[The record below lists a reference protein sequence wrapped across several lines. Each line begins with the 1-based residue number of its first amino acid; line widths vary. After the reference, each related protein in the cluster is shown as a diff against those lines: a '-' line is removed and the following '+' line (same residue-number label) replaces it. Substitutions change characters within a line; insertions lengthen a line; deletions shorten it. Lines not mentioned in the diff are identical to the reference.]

1 MKKII
6 RFGLAWT
13 VGVPFIL
20 IALGLLG
27 LMAAVFSLVEDDDE
41 VTDCGNYIK
50 EIVAAWWKWASFSSL
65 K

>member
-6 RFGLAWT
+6 RFCLAWT
-13 VGVPFIL
+13 IGIPFVL
-20 IALGLLG
+20 IAFGLLG

-41 VTDCGNYIK
+41 VADCSNDIK
-50 EIVAAWWKWASFSSL
+50 EIVVAWWKWASFSSL